1 MMQCSASKVKSF
13 YVLQHINTHQV
24 NQALTRLFTNCRMND
39 GLFHVAAKSC
49 IIFTKLQLTSSCQSA
64 ILGVVNKSQIENNIL
79 LQI

>member
-1 MMQCSASKVKSF
+1 
-13 YVLQHINTHQV
+13 
-24 NQALTRLFTNCRMND
+24 MND

-49 IIFTKLQLTSSCQSA
+49 IIFTMLQLTSSYQSA